1 MAADEMADGD
11 TRRLGPYDAAAG
23 DHGSRDLVVRASA
36 GDLRA
41 FEQLYREQVGRVHAL
56 CLRLTRDAALAEDCT
71 QESFVRAWRAL
82 PRFEA
87 RSAFGTWLH
96 RIAVNVVLERRR
108 RPGPVLEFVDE
119 LPEEAVQ
126 VAPADT
132 PVEEAEL
139 EAAIAGLPD
148 GARDALV
155 LCAIHG
161 YTAAEAGT
169 MLGLAQ
175 GTCKAQVHR
184 ARQLLRERLERG
196 LGHAGGSPPRITGDR
211 S

>member
-1 MAADEMADGD
+1 MAADEMADGG
-11 TRRLGPYDAAAG
+11 TRRIEPADVEG
-23 DHGSRDLVVRASA
+23 RDRVARAIA

-41 FEQLYREQVGRVHAL
+41 FEQLYREQVGRVHAV
-56 CLRLTRDAALAEDCT
+56 CLRLTRDPAFAEDCT
-71 QESFVRAWRAL
+71 QETFVRAWRAL

-108 RPGPVLEFVDE
+108 RPGPALDFVDE
-119 LPEEAVQ
+119 LPEGAEEA
-126 VAPADT
+126 APAET

-169 MLGLAQ
+169 MLGLAE

-184 ARQLLRERLERG
+184 ARRLLRERLEK
-196 LGHAGGSPPRITGDR
+196 GSGAKLRSGDGT
-211 S
+211 